1 MTTTTLDESF
11 RYCRRLARRTGRNF
25 YFTFLTLPGELF
37 RDTCALYAFMRHTDD
52 LADSGDPSLDVR
64 RQRLA
69 RWRAVLDAAL
79 TGEPAE
85 GLILPALAD
94 VVARRGVPHQY
105 LHEVIAG
112 VESDLTPRTF
122 ATFDELNRYC
132 YQVAGAVG
140 LCCIHIW
147 GFHDDAARARAVD
160 CGQAFQ
166 LTNILRDLGEDAL
179 AGRVYLPDCEL
190 RQFGYSPA
198 DLRDRVLNPQFR
210 DLMRFQIERARDAY
224 VRGAELLNYLDR
236 PGRCI
241 LSAMLG
247 IYGGLLDAIER
258 RQYDVFSRR
267 IRLSTPRKVA
277 IASHALLWPR
287 RPASPDRT

>member
-1 MTTTTLDESF
+1 MMTTTLDESF
-11 RYCRRLARRTGRNF
+11 RYCRRVARRTGRNF
-25 YFTFLTLPGELF
+25 YFTFLTLPGDLF

-52 LADSGDPSLDVR
+52 LADSGDPGLDVR
-64 RQRLA
+64 REWLA
-69 RWRAVLDAAL
+69 RWRAALDAAL

-112 VESDLTPRTF
+112 VESDLAPRTF
-122 ATFDELNRYC
+122 ATFDDLARYC

-147 GFHDDAARARAVD
+147 GFRDDRALPPAVA

-166 LTNILRDLGEDAL
+166 LTNILRDLGEDAR

-198 DLRDRVLNPQFR
+198 NLRDRVLNPQFR
-210 DLMRFQIERARDAY
+210 DLMRYQVERARDAY
-224 VRGAELLNYLDR
+224 ARGEELLNYLDR

-241 LSAMLG
+241 LTAMLG
-247 IYGGLLDAIER
+247 IYGGLLDTIER
-258 RQYDVFSRR
+258 RRYDVFSRR
-267 IRLSTPRKVA
+267 IRLSAPRKAA
-277 IASHALLWPR
+277 IAARSMLWPR
-287 RPASPDRT
+287 RPGSR